1 MEIAELK
8 SKIFQLLKEDLEF
21 RYAVAGLIGLDE
33 ILRRLDRHEEELV
46 KLREDLNKLREDMI
60 KGFERHDEELAKLRE
75 DMVKGFERHD
85 KELARLREDM
95 QKGFERHDK
104 EIEKLWAEITRL
116 REDMIKGFERHD
128 KELARLREDMQ
139 RGFEQI
145 HRQITALGARW
156 GLFTESAFREGL
168 RGVLEREFGARV
180 EKWRVFDEKG
190 LVYGYP
196 CEVEV
201 DVVVSDEKVLLIEI
215 TSHAKVSDIYVF
227 KKKADLYYEKT
238 GRKPSRLILVSPY
251 VDDKAFEAS
260 IKLGVEIYT
269 RV

>member
-46 KLREDLNKLREDMI
+46 KLREDLNKLREDM
-60 KGFERHDEELAKLRE
+60 
-75 DMVKGFERHD
+75 M
-85 KELARLREDM
+85 
-95 QKGFERHDK
+95 
-104 EIEKLWAEITRL
+104 
-116 REDMIKGFERHD
+116 KGFERHD

-156 GLFTESAFREGL
+156 GLFRESAFREGL
-168 RGVLEREFGARV
+168 RGLLEREFGALV

-215 TSHAKVSDIYVF
+215 TSHAKVSDIHVF
-227 KKKADLYYEKT
+227 KKKAELYYEKT